1 MWGFSSLISLASMQA
16 AMPSP
21 LVSHLSPGS
30 LTFFA
35 GPMFSGKTLELV
47 RHLQIFQEQKIPLIC
62 LQPSFDTRTPSVQ
75 SKSGLL
81 IESVLVDANDLEQI
95 QKLID
100 DKFVIGID
108 EVQFFTLGLV
118 SILEAQLR
126 KGKTILAAGL
136 DTDFRACMF
145 PVSQALMAL
154 PETIVER
161 SRSVCSVCRRYNAT
175 RTQRLRN
182 GVPVP
187 PSESSTVIENSESAM
202 TYEARCLEHH
212 VI

>member
-1 MWGFSSLISLASMQA
+1 MS
-16 AMPSP
+16 SP

-30 LTFFA
+30 LTFFT

-47 RHLQIFQEQKIPLIC
+47 RHLQIFQEQKIPQIC
-62 LQPSFDTRTPSVQ
+62 LQPSFDTRTPTVQ

-81 IESVLVDANDLEQI
+81 IPSTLVDANDNARIRELVR
-95 QKLID
+95 

-108 EVQFFTLGLV
+108 EVQFFTLELIP
-118 SILEAQLR
+118 ILEGELR
-126 KGKTILAAGL
+126 KGKTILVAGL
-136 DTDFRACMF
+136 DTDFRAVMF

-161 SRSVCSVCRRYNAT
+161 SRSVCSVCRQYNAT

-182 GVPVP
+182 GQPVP
-187 PSESSTVIENSESAM
+187 PNESSTVIENSESAM

>member
-1 MWGFSSLISLASMQA
+1 MS
-16 AMPSP
+16 SP

-30 LTFFA
+30 LTFFT

-47 RHLQIFQEQKIPLIC
+47 RHLQIFQEQKIPCIC
-62 LQPSFDTRTPSVQ
+62 LRPLFDTRTPTVQ

-81 IESVLVDANDLEQI
+81 IEATSVDPTNLEEI
-95 QKLID
+95 EALIK

-108 EVQFFTLGLV
+108 EVQFFTPELV
-118 SILEAQLR
+118 PLLEKQLR
-126 KGKTILAAGL
+126 NGKTILASGL
-136 DTDFRACMF
+136 DTDFRSVLF

-154 PETIVER
+154 PETVIER
-161 SRSVCSVCRRYNAT
+161 SRSVCSVCRKYNAT

-182 GVPVP
+182 GEPVRP
-187 PSESSTVIENSESAM
+187 NESSELIEGTDTQV

-212 VI
+212 AI